1 MKKTLI
7 ATALLFA
14 FSANAAS
21 VNSAHGNSVFS
32 WDGEKIFDNLNISEP
47 DIDYVALIVNDDGS
61 VTISVSKAVVSSP
74 TQTIKAK

>member
-21 VNSAHGNSVFS
+21 VNSAHGNSV
-32 WDGEKIFDNLNISEP
+32 
-47 DIDYVALIVNDDGS
+47 ALH
-61 VTISVSKAVVSSP
+61 TLA
-74 TQTIKAK
+74 